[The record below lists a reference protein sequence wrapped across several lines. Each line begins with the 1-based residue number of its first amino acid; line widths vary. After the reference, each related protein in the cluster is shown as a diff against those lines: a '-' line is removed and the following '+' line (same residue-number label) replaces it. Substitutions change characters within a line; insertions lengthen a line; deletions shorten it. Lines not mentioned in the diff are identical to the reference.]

1 MMTTTQHTVTVDAAG
16 KRIGRVATE
25 VAAILLGK
33 DRTDQVRYQ
42 VPPVQVTVIN
52 AAKLAIDEKKRIQK
66 EYDRYTGYPGGRR
79 VLSMEKLI
87 DKKGYSEVLRK
98 AVYGMLPGNKLRA
111 VRMKN
116 LTITE

>member
-1 MMTTTQHTVTVDAAG
+1 MQTADHTVTIDATG
-16 KRIGRVATE
+16 KRVGRVASE
-25 VAAILLGK
+25 VAIVLLGK
-33 DRTDQVRYQ
+33 DRTDQVRHL
-42 VPPVQVTVIN
+42 PAPVHVTVTN
-52 AAKLAIDEKKRIQK
+52 AGKLSIDEKKRIQK

-87 DKKGYSEVLRK
+87 EKKGYSEVLRK

-116 LTITE
+116 LTISE